1 MYGMNTRMGRVQN
14 VDKFDGSYFG
24 YLGKNGD
31 AIDPE
36 SRILLET
43 TYEAIVDAGQ
53 SNNKL
58 FQSNFVMLLY

>member
-1 MYGMNTRMGRVQN
+1 MNTRMGRVQN
-14 VDKFDGSYFG
+14 IDKFDGSYFG

-31 AIDPE
+31 VIDPE

-43 TYEAIVDAGQ
+43 TYEAIADAGQ

-58 FQSNFVMLLY
+58 FQNNFVMLLC